1 MEQNDTER
9 LKQKLA
15 LLGEPALP
23 ASLSAE
29 ALFRRMDEG
38 RLTLP
43 DREPEPEEETR
54 KVIPWA
60 KVMKRGLPVAACFA
74 LVVALYQGQRGL
86 NGAPAPAD
94 YTPAPAAA
102 PENAAQSFAHS
113 DGETPSEEAGANSG
127 LVTFRMIPE
136 AQEDAQ
142 PDLVPEDT
150 QQKIASSAP
159 SQASDG
165 SEAAPVPDD
174 GWRTGPEYSL
184 PTREAESQMR
194 QMAQNYAP
202 GPGFTPHCFSRLWS
216 PEDDWVEFEVKY
228 RDEEGEVKAAARFT
242 CEAEWP
248 QDSEA
253 PRLSMVSYD
262 EIDPDELF

>member
-43 DREPEPEEETR
+43 EREPEEETR

-74 LVVALYQGQRGL
+74 LVVALYQGQRGM
-86 NGAPAPAD
+86 NGAPAPAS
-94 YTPAPAAA
+94 YAPAAPAAA
-102 PENAAQSFAHS
+102 PETADTAQPYAHS
-113 DGETPSEEAGANSG
+113 GGETPSEEDGDNSG
-127 LVTFRMIPE
+127 LVTFRMVPE
-136 AQEDAQ
+136 AQEGAQ

-159 SQASDG
+159 SRAAD
-165 SEAAPVPDD
+165 ETAPAPVPAAGAPARNIPSPPGKRKARCGRWPRTTPRGRGLPPTASPVSGPRRMT
-174 GWRTGPEYSL
+174 GWS
-184 PTREAESQMR
+184 
-194 QMAQNYAP
+194 
-202 GPGFTPHCFSRLWS
+202 SR
-216 PEDDWVEFEVKY
+216 
-228 RDEEGEVKAAARFT
+228 
-242 CEAEWP
+242 
-248 QDSEA
+248 
-253 PRLSMVSYD
+253 
-262 EIDPDELF
+262 